1 MSYNPFSITNLYD
14 IKNRSQNNAQTLHP
28 ALNNYQNR
36 SISPNTGGL
45 LNSSMNGKNNGS
57 STSNYSNNY
66 YIQTQG
72 TLQNS
77 NFQGSPNQNN
87 TKSSPIDLQAPRQA
101 NSPLSHVNSSQIFK
115 TQNTPSN
122 HLQMQS
128 SQIQNIQGLNGI
140 PYYQNLF
147 QQTKNLNSSNA
158 YQQNGYVPNQPQNVS
173 QYNFSNTDQYK
184 EKSPMIVN
192 NANDGIQYNMSQ
204 ANQSVKK
211 IPTNNIQNTYESQ
224 TPKPP
229 QQYQQQ
235 QQVQQATN
243 KSLSP
248 LNRSGQQNKYSN
260 MNFTNYASTNKL
272 VNQNNLQNPEEKN
285 KLINQSQQFGKA
297 NHILS
302 NQNAQY
308 VNQSLQ
314 GLLTNYNTS
323 SNQQLQQ
330 NNYTN
335 GLKIAYPTN
344 APSNDKGL
352 ANMGGLKSAR
362 NVKEQIKQIGNT
374 ISTTF
379 TSSKNLQAPQ
389 TQRAFKTNETVED
402 NSNNR
407 LLTSPA
413 SSSNINQIQKPIT
426 TSNGY
431 SSNFKSQTPTHSNNP
446 TPASIPANLVNN
458 SNSEIKKNQQQNL
471 QVHSTD
477 SSFQNKAN
485 EQTPKTGNHQFSSDQ
500 KPSYQSQFT
509 YMSGMNKSA
518 SNSRNIS
525 PQNISV
531 NLSTNNL
538 SNAHTPRTQ
547 SKNNS
552 QTGLPTSITQ
562 QLFSRKLQEQRQ
574 VAQPNVPSSQIQ
586 LQIQSTNINLTS
598 QQSQIKSSSNQK
610 QESSPNSSNS
620 ITQSP
625 DQIQNYQPL
634 SNQSSSHNLGIQT
647 QSQVN
652 NSGNKSTSSASAANQ
667 STPTIQNQPSL
678 TSEVSSSIN
687 QTNSNIEKVTQ
698 VQFDPNA
705 NSTQNLE
712 TEVYVQTHTTQDI
725 YAQSQSQNFQQWW
738 AEKRNINLHFISC
751 AKLNKHQ
758 ECIGYLDKKR
768 GEMRAEINFK
778 DEEQNTALHYAAQN
792 GNAQL
797 VNFLLF
803 NEANIDSQNKQLITP
818 LMFACKEGHED
829 VCQLLITAGADINNF
844 DSKENT
850 ALHYASING
859 HKKVVDILLRKPS
872 LFFKKKNLNNQEA
885 YQLAGNDEVK
895 KAFENF
901 FQLQK
906 QLLQSQQ
913 KLQIHDVQSQNVQQ
927 MFQKVPK
934 SNNPEIQVENKSNG
948 VYKKTS
954 ENDNKSSINEKTSTS
969 DESKSSFGAQEEK
982 VGPSDFIVH
991 GLIGKGSFG
1000 EVYLVEKK
1008 GSQMLYAMKV
1018 LHKSKIIRHNLTKYA
1033 MTERNVMSLTNHPF
1047 IVKLNYAFQTSDKL
1061 FLIMDYCPGGDLG
1074 EHLQKEKKFSEELVK
1089 IYLAETILA
1098 LEDLHKRDVIF
1109 RDLKPDNIVLDYEG
1123 HVKLTDFGLSKEGV
1137 LDHSSGARSFCGSV
1151 AYLAPEMLKRCGH
1164 GKAVD
1169 WYLLGV
1175 VMYELLVGIPPYY
1188 ANNRDELFYNIEKA
1202 PLKIPSYLSN
1212 EARSL
1217 LKALLQ
1223 RNPAKRLGSGKGDAE
1238 EIKAHP
1244 FFGDVDWNVVYQR
1257 KLKPPRP
1264 NRKIRISTKFDPNLF
1279 SETDYKGDKD
1289 YIAGWSFVSP

>member
-14 IKNRSQNNAQTLHP
+14 IKNRSQNNVQPLNS
-28 ALNNYQNR
+28 ALSNYQNR

-45 LNSSMNGKNNGS
+45 LNSSMNGQNNGS
-57 STSNYSNNY
+57 STPNYSNNY

-72 TLQNS
+72 ALQS
-77 NFQGSPNQNN
+77 STFQGSPNQNN
-87 TKSSPIDLQAPRQA
+87 TKQYQLDLQAPRQA
-101 NSPLSHVNSSQIFK
+101 NSPLSHTNSSQILK
-115 TQNTPSN
+115 TQNTLTN
-122 HLQMQS
+122 QQQMQS

-140 PYYQNLF
+140 PQYQNLF
-147 QQTKNLNSSNA
+147 QQTKNLNSSNG
-158 YQQNGYVPNQPQNVS
+158 YQQNGFVPHQQQNVN
-173 QYNFSNTDQYK
+173 QYNINNTEQYK
-184 EKSPMIVN
+184 EKSPMMTSNVN
-192 NANDGIQYNMSQ
+192 NGIQYSM
-204 ANQSVKK
+204 NQTVKK

-235 QQVQQATN
+235 QQFQQATN

-260 MNFTNYASTNKL
+260 MNFTNYASSNKL
-272 VNQNNLQNPEEKN
+272 GNQNNLQNPEEKN

-297 NHILS
+297 NPITS
-302 NQNAQY
+302 NQNSQH

-314 GLLTNYNTS
+314 GLLTNYNTN
-323 SNQQLQQ
+323 SNYQLSQ
-330 NNYTN
+330 NNYTG
-335 GLKIAYPTN
+335 GLKTTYSTN
-344 APSNDKGL
+344 IPQKDQGL
-352 ANMGGLKSAR
+352 ANGGGLKSAR

-389 TQRAFKTNETVED
+389 TQRVFKSNEAVEE

-407 LLTSPA
+407 LLTSH
-413 SSSNINQIQKPIT
+413 SSSQNINQSQKQIPI
-426 TSNGY
+426 SNGY

-458 SNSEIKKNQQQNL
+458 SYSDIKKNQQSNFQA
-471 QVHSTD
+471 HSTD
-477 SSFQNKAN
+477 SSFQNKVN
-485 EQTPKTGNHQFSSDQ
+485 EQTPKTGYHQFSSDQ
-500 KPSYQSQFT
+500 KPSYQQSQFT

-538 SNAHTPRTQ
+538 SNSHTPRTQ

-574 VAQPNVPSSQIQ
+574 VTQTNVPQSQIQ
-586 LQIQSTNINLTS
+586 LQSSNINLTS
-598 QQSQIKSSSNQK
+598 QSSQTKTPSIQK
-610 QESSPNSSNS
+610 QESSPNVSSS
-620 ITQSP
+620 IPQSP
-625 DQIQNYQPL
+625 AQIQNYQPM
-634 SNQSSSHNLGIQT
+634 SNQSSSHNLGQ
-647 QSQVN
+647 QSQSQIN
-652 NSGNKSTSSASAANQ
+652 FSGKKPTSSATHQ
-667 STPTIQNQPSL
+667 STPTTQNQPSL

-687 QTNSNIEKVTQ
+687 QTNSNIEKVTH
-698 VQFDPNA
+698 VQFDPNT
-705 NSTQNLE
+705 NSTQNLD
-712 TEVYVQTHTTQDI
+712 TEVYVQAQTTQEI
-725 YAQSQSQNFQQWW
+725 QAQSQSQNFQQWW
-738 AEKRNINLHFISC
+738 TEKRNINLQFISC

-850 ALHYASING
+850 ALHYASINC

-948 VYKKTS
+948 VYKKSS

-982 VGPSDFIVH
+982 VGPTDFIVH

-1244 FFGDVDWNVVYQR
+1244 FFGDVDWNTVYQR

>member
-14 IKNRSQNNAQTLHP
+14 IKNRSQNNVQP
-28 ALNNYQNR
+28 LNSGLGNYQNR

-45 LNSSMNGKNNGS
+45 LNSSMNGQNNGS
-57 STSNYSNNY
+57 STPNYSNNY
-66 YIQTQG
+66 YVQTQG
-72 TLQNS
+72 ALQNS
-77 NFQGSPNQNN
+77 TFQGSPNQNN
-87 TKSSPIDLQAPRQA
+87 IKQSQLDLQAPRQA

-115 TQNTPSN
+115 AQNNPSN
-122 HLQMQS
+122 QLQMQS

-140 PYYQNLF
+140 PQYQNLF
-147 QQTKNLNSSNA
+147 QQTKNLNSSNG
-158 YQQNGYVPNQPQNVS
+158 YQQNGFIPNQSQNLS
-173 QYNFSNTDQYK
+173 QYNGINSEQYK
-184 EKSPMIVN
+184 DKSPTIAN
-192 NANDGIQYNMSQ
+192 NMNNGIQYSMSQ
-204 ANQSVKK
+204 MNQPIKK
-211 IPTNNIQNTYESQ
+211 IPASNIQNTYESQ

-235 QQVQQATN
+235 QLQQATN

-272 VNQNNLQNPEEKN
+272 GNQNILQNPEEKN

-297 NHILS
+297 NPISS

-314 GLLTNYNTS
+314 GLLTNYNTN
-323 SNQQLQQ
+323 SNHQLQQ
-330 NNYTN
+330 NNYTS
-335 GLKIAYPTN
+335 GIKTYSTN
-344 APSNDKGL
+344 VPPNDQGL
-352 ANMGGLKSAR
+352 ANVGGLKSAR

-402 NSNNR
+402 NSNSR

-413 SSSNINQIQKPIT
+413 SQSNFNHNQKQIPI
-426 TSNGY
+426 SNGY
-431 SSNFKSQTPTHSNNP
+431 LSNFKSQTPTHSNNP

-458 SNSEIKKNQQQNL
+458 SYNDIKKNQQSNH

-477 SSFQNKAN
+477 SSFQNKVN
-485 EQTPKTGNHQFSSDQ
+485 EQTPKTGYHQFSSDQ

-538 SNAHTPRTQ
+538 SNSHTPRTQ

-552 QTGLPTSITQ
+552 QTGLPSSITQ

-574 VAQPNVPSSQIQ
+574 VTQTNIPQSQIQ
-586 LQIQSTNINLTS
+586 LQSTNINLAS
-598 QQSQIKSSSNQK
+598 QQTQVKNQSNQK
-610 QESSPNSSNS
+610 QESSPKVPNS

-625 DQIQNYQPL
+625 AQTQNYQPL
-634 SNQSSSHNLGIQT
+634 SNQSSSHNLGQ
-647 QSQVN
+647 QSQSQLN
-652 NSGNKSTSSASAANQ
+652 YSGKKSTSSTAHQ
-667 STPTIQNQPSL
+667 TTPPTIQNQPSL

-698 VQFDPNA
+698 VQFDPNT
-705 NSTQNLE
+705 NSTQNLD
-712 TEVYVQTHTTQDI
+712 TEVYVQTHTVQDLN
-725 YAQSQSQNFQQWW
+725 AQNQSQNFQQWW
-738 AEKRNINLHFISC
+738 AEKRNINLQFISC
-751 AKLNKHQ
+751 SKLNKHQ

-872 LFFKKKNLNNQEA
+872 LFFKKKNLSNQEA

-913 KLQIHDVQSQNVQQ
+913 KLQIHDTQQQNVQQ

-948 VYKKTS
+948 VYKKSS

-982 VGPSDFIVH
+982 VGPNDFIVH